1 MFSFVLLLCA
11 EIVKFT
17 ASTGIVAAL
26 DRSHR
31 PVLVGRKQ
39 ILSEGIIIS
48 LEWVSLSTYFYFET
62 IEFVVVNGATTTTY
76 QYKFLNF
83 NSDVELVFPAELV
96 SY

>member
-11 EIVKFT
+11 AIVKFT

-62 IEFVVVNGATTTTY
+62 IGL
-76 QYKFLNF
+76 FLERLLLHHHQRRIF
-83 NSDVELVFPAELV
+83 
-96 SY
+96 

>member
-26 DRSHR
+26 DRIPR

-39 ILSEGIIIS
+39 ILSDGIIIS
-48 LEWVSLSTYFYFET
+48 LEWVSLSTFFYFET
-62 IEFVVVNGATTTTY
+62 IGL
-76 QYKFLNF
+76 FLERLLLHHHRRKIF
-83 NSDVELVFPAELV
+83 
-96 SY
+96 